1 MRRREAAR
9 LAGLLVL
16 AVALGGCG
24 FDTVRGQVY
33 PAMNE
38 SGKVV
43 TRVAVVPFEIGG
55 DLQRLGPENTTAEA
69 RAISKLITRYV
80 TEALMGR
87 GVQVV
92 PADDFLIALASA
104 QIDPSV
110 PENRRPMSNLAA
122 FEFGADGVIT
132 GVVTRFRERTGQS
145 LAAANPASVGFRV
158 MLVDAPA
165 ARRLWSGTFEE
176 TQQPINENVLNMR
189 RYPGGGTRWL
199 TGEELAKWGADEM
212 SKSMPVKA
220 AY

>member
-1 MRRREAAR
+1 MSGRNPARR
-9 LAGLLVL
+9 LGLLVL
-16 AVALGGCG
+16 AAALGACG

-33 PAMNE
+33 PAANE
-38 SGKVV
+38 SEKVV
-43 TRVAVVPFEIGG
+43 TRVAVVPFEVGG
-55 DLQRLGPENTTAEA
+55 DLQRIGPENTPAKAEEIA
-69 RAISKLITRYV
+69 KLVTRYV

-87 GVQVV
+87 GIQVV
-92 PADDFLIALASA
+92 PADDFRVALASA
-104 QIDPSV
+104 QIDATV
-110 PENRRPMSNLAA
+110 AENRRPVANLAA

-132 GVVTRFRERTGQS
+132 GVVTRFRERTGQA
-145 LAAANPASVGFRV
+145 LAAASPASVGFRV
-158 MLVDAPA
+158 LLVDAPA

-220 AY
+220 SY